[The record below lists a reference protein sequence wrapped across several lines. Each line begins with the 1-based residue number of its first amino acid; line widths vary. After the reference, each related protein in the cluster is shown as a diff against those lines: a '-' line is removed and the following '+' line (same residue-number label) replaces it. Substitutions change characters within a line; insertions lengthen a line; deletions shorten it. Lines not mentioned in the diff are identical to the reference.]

1 MAIKRDKARIVT
13 PRLKKEEEPLDI
25 SLRPKKFYQFIGQ
38 EKIKENLKILI
49 QAARKRQESVEH
61 ILIYGPAGLG
71 KTTLAHIIAN
81 EMNKGIKISSGPA
94 IERPGELA
102 AILTSLEDGDVLFI
116 DEIHRLNKLVEEILY
131 PAMEDGALDIMIGKG
146 PAAKSLRLD
155 LPRFTLV
162 GATIRL
168 GMVAM
173 PLRDRFGI
181 IHRLDFYKIREIKK
195 IILRSAKI
203 LKIEIDKDA
212 ADLIARSA
220 RRTPRVANRLLK
232 RIRDFAQVKGK
243 GKITYQI
250 TKKALRQLEIDQL
263 GLDNA
268 DRKLLQTI
276 IEKFKG
282 GPVGLETLSAV
293 TSEDPGNIEEV
304 YEPYLMR
311 LGFLERTPRGRL
323 ATEQAYNYLGYPYHG
338 DEGTQKIK
346 KIPISKEQK
355 KLW

>member
-1 MAIKRDKARIVT
+1 MSIKRDKARIVT
-13 PRLKKEEEPLDI
+13 PRLKKEEETLDA

-38 EKIKENLKILI
+38 KKIKENLKILI
-49 QAARKRQESVEH
+49 AAAKKRREQVEH

-71 KTTLAHIIAN
+71 KTTLAHVIAN
-81 EMNKGIKISSGPA
+81 EMNCGIKTSSGPA

-102 AILTSLEDGDVLFI
+102 AILTSLNDGDILFI
-116 DEIHRLNKLVEEILY
+116 DEIHRLGKLVEEILY
-131 PAMEDGALDIMIGKG
+131 PAMEDGALDIMVGKG

-155 LPRFTLV
+155 LPRFTLI

-168 GMVAM
+168 GMVAA
-173 PLRDRFGI
+173 PLRDRFGV
-181 IHRLDFYKIREIKK
+181 IHHLDFYRISEIKK

-203 LKIEIDKDA
+203 LKINIDKEA
-212 ADLIARSA
+212 ADLIAHSS

-243 GKITYQI
+243 GKITQDI
-250 TKKALRQLEIDQL
+250 TKKALKMLDVDFL
-263 GLDNA
+263 GLDSS
-268 DRKLLQTI
+268 DRKLLRII

-282 GPVGLETLSAV
+282 GPVGLETLAAA

-311 LGFLERTPRGRL
+311 LGFIKRTPRGRV
-323 ATEQAYNYLGYPYHG
+323 ATEEAYNYLGYPYHG
-338 DEGTQKIK
+338 HEGTQKIQ
-346 KIPISKEQK
+346 KIPISKGQK